1 MKKPVGR
8 LVERS
13 PCDKSVHHHIDSVA
27 LIEGGAIVNTAGVV
41 AIVSA
46 IYSSPIGPR
55 NGAIVAGRESAPEA
69 DGTIGT
75 IATDASASVAST
87 GYGKATS
94 TATRSHPAVCFIAC
108 QKESRGGEKNG
119 DSLTEV
125 AL

>member
-13 PCDKSVHHHIDSVA
+13 PCDESVHHHIDSIA
-27 LIEGGAIVNTAGVV
+27 LIEGGSVINPAGVV

-46 IYSSPIGPR
+46 ICNSPIGPR
-55 NGAIVAGRESAPEA
+55 NGAVVACRESAPKA
-69 DGTIGT
+69 DGT

-94 TATRSHPAVCFIAC
+94 AATRSHPTVCFIAS
-108 QKESRGGEKNG
+108 QKKSYGGEKNG

>member
-1 MKKPVGR
+1 MKKPVGH

-13 PCDKSVHHHIDSVA
+13 PCDESVHHHIDSIA
-27 LIEGGAIVNTAGVV
+27 LIEGGSVINPAGVV

-46 IYSSPIGPR
+46 ICNSPIGPR
-55 NGAIVAGRESAPEA
+55 NGAVVACRESAPKA
-69 DGTIGT
+69 DGT
-75 IATDASASVAST
+75 IATDAGASVAST

-94 TATRSHPAVCFIAC
+94 AATRSHPTVCFIAR
-108 QKESRGGEKNG
+108 QKKSRGGEKNG

>member
-1 MKKPVGR
+1 MW
-8 LVERS
+8 ERS
-13 PCDKSVHHHIDSVA
+13 PCDESVHHDIDSVA

-46 IYSSPIGPR
+46 IYSSPIGSR
-55 NGAIVAGRESAPEA
+55 NGAVVAGGESAPKA
-69 DGTIGT
+69 DGT

-94 TATRSHPAVCFIAC
+94 AATRSHPAVCFIAR
-108 QKESRGGEKNG
+108 QKKSYGGEK
-119 DSLTEV
+119 DSDSFTEV